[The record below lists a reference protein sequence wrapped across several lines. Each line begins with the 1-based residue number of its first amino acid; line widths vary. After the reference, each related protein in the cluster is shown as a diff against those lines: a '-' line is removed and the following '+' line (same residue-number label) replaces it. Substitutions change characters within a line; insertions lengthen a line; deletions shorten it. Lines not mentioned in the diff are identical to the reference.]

1 MEPREVAGWRFGGC
15 CVATPGRRVG
25 MTPYREPL
33 NLTKRC
39 EIKRGA
45 QEEWVTLLSWRHNE
59 V

>member
-1 MEPREVAGWRFGGC
+1 
-15 CVATPGRRVG
+15 VG
-25 MTPYREPL
+25 TTPYREPL

-45 QEEWVTLLSWRHNE
+45 REQWVTALSWRHNE